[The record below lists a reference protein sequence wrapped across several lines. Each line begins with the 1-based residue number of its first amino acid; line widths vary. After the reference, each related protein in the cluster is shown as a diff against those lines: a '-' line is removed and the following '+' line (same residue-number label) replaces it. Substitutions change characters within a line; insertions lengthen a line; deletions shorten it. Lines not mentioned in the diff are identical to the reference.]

1 VVTLYIICM
10 KGMNLMPN
18 IPQLTSPVSNN
29 KSYSFTNRQY
39 DGNIEPFDMVELTQP
54 LKAAGTSQE
63 DSGSAAAMMM
73 GRKNLAPLTVQ
84 IKDPTMAVETLK
96 NLLSSDILEQTMISG
111 YTELY
116 GDMDELI
123 KSFYLSP
130 EKLVEE
136 IRNQEKQN
144 TMFSGDEFYK
154 LLHGILKTTTSPEIK
169 DNIGNLLKALNF
181 SSNKEEILN
190 ALSANLKFLS
200 EYFSPNASLSAKL
213 TKLSNQWGAE
223 DAEHMFEPLKGETL
237 ALLKDVSA
245 SLLNDERTQT
255 FIPLIVHNLSRYNTN
270 RYMLKESFANLLTYI
285 PSNEMRKELSTAF
298 NNLLQKLF
306 SPKQLSEMEDNSDT
320 YNNTLNQK
328 ENQEFFSIF
337 DNKDENSSLSL
348 FIKSHLSSE
357 EYLEGIDLSPEKLE
371 FLSNPFMDGEQ
382 SGLQTIKNILMSMLG
397 GTESRQMIP
406 VIHKEIQGIA
416 DMTTLVEYLNNILKE
431 MPDIDQREDVFR
443 TFTEIV
449 NTMAQRKE
457 LPATS
462 NIPSSPSTLD
472 KLTDFIA
479 KNINHE
485 AIQSLDNFNASNL
498 LQSLLNAPGVFTPL
512 AHYVLPL
519 QFEDTKAF
527 GELWVDNDENNP
539 NNTPVGQKNYH
550 LFLTFDIESV
560 GRFEVDMYALGENIS
575 LSFLYPEGFDYRVKR
590 FTDKIDLIIRNIGYK
605 PVKMETAVLR
615 KPHNLTEVFPKIV
628 DRRKGLNVQA

>member
-1 VVTLYIICM
+1 
-10 KGMNLMPN
+10 MPN
-18 IPQLTSPVSNN
+18 IPQITTPVTNN

-39 DGNIEPFDMVELTQP
+39 DGNIEPFDMVELAQP
-54 LKAAGTSQE
+54 IQAKSAS
-63 DSGSAAAMMM
+63 DNDSAAAMMM
-73 GRKNLAPLTVQ
+73 GRKNLAPMTVQ

-96 NLLSSDILEQTMISG
+96 GLLSSDVLEQTLING

-130 EKLVEE
+130 DKLVEE

-154 LLHGILKTTTSPEIK
+154 LLHGILKTTTSPDIK
-169 DNIGNLLKALNF
+169 ENIGNVLKALNF
-181 SSNKEEILN
+181 ASNKEEILN

-200 EYFSPNASLSAKL
+200 EYFSPNSSLSAKL
-213 TKLSNQWGAE
+213 LSLSKEWGSDTAP
-223 DAEHMFEPLKGETL
+223 DMFEPLKSETL

-255 FIPLIVHNLSRYNTN
+255 FIPLVIHNLSRYNTN
-270 RYMLKESFANLLTYI
+270 KYMLKESFANLLAYI
-285 PSNEMRKELSTAF
+285 PSDEMRKELSTAF
-298 NNLLQKLF
+298 NNLLQKMF
-306 SPKQLSEMEDNSDT
+306 SPKQIEEMSDNSYT
-320 YNNTLNQK
+320 SNNTLNRT
-328 ENQEFFSIF
+328 ENQELLSNF

-348 FIKSHLSSE
+348 FIKSHLSDENYLSE
-357 EYLEGIDLSPEKLE
+357 LDLSQDKLE
-371 FLSNPFMDGEQ
+371 YISSRFFDGQQ
-382 SGLQTIKNILMSMLG
+382 SGLQTLKDILMSMLS

-406 VIHKEIQGIA
+406 VIHREFQGLR
-416 DMTTLVEYLNNILKE
+416 DMTQVVDYLNDILRD
-431 MPDIDQREDVFR
+431 MPDIPERETVFEF
-443 TFTEIV
+443 FTNIV
-449 NTMAQRKE
+449 NDMVQRKE
-457 LPATS
+457 LPPTS
-462 NIPSSPSTLD
+462 NTPSAPSTLD
-472 KLTDFIA
+472 KLTDFIG

-485 AIQSLDNFNASNL
+485 AIRSLDNFNASNL

-519 QFEDTKAF
+519 QFENTKAF

-560 GRFEVDMYALGENIS
+560 GRFEVDMYALGENLN
-575 LSFLYPEGFDYRVKR
+575 LSFLYPESFQYRVKKLTER
-590 FTDKIDLIIRNIGYK
+590 IETVVRSIGYK
-605 PVKMETAVLR
+605 PAKLETAVLK
-615 KPHNLTEVFPKIV
+615 KPHVLTDVFPKII
-628 DRRKGLNVQA
+628 DRRKGLDVQA